1 MLVGTAIDR
10 SCFVGPVFDPSSL
23 TLTRPARCSTVT
35 SFDRRSSD
43 KKTLQTTHRHDH
55 SHARKADQPTGP
67 LIFISACEQS
77 ADEHAASLIRATLA
91 INPETRFVGIA
102 GPRMVAAGCHRIFD
116 MTRHAAM
123 LLGALGA
130 ARQAIKMMSASD
142 QCLRR
147 FPFDAAVVVDSPTLH
162 LPLVARAKA
171 AGVPTLYFIA
181 PQLWAWGA
189 HRIHKIRNNVDRLA
203 CILPFEEQYFRNQG
217 INAKFVGHPLA
228 DKLAR
233 ETPNTS
239 IAAELRALSFTV
251 LTTTTSPSPR
261 RVGGKGEGLLVALLP
276 GSRKQVVREVLPG
289 QLEIA
294 HAISQ
299 AIPDVGF
306 IVSVANPGIAPIIH
320 SMLGAARVPIRVHD
334 GPLGDLITACDLAIA
349 ASGTTTLEVAMH
361 AKPMI
366 VMYNASRLFYHL
378 IARWMISTKQLS
390 LPNILAGRELVPE
403 FMPYYS
409 STEPIAKKAIELLR
423 DASARI
429 EMSEDLKSLTE
440 PLRNGHAS
448 ETTARWLLDL
458 IERKK
463 SRHH

>member
-1 MLVGTAIDR
+1 M
-10 SCFVGPVFDPSSL
+10 
-23 TLTRPARCSTVT
+23 
-35 SFDRRSSD
+35 
-43 KKTLQTTHRHDH
+43 QTTHHHDH
-55 SHARKADQPTGP
+55 SHAKKVHHDTGP

-91 INPETRFVGIA
+91 INPEARFVGIA
-102 GPRMVAAGCHRIFD
+102 GPLMVGAGCHRLFD

-123 LLGALGA
+123 LLGALGV

-147 FPFDAAVVVDSPTLH
+147 FSFDAAVVVDSPTLH
-162 LPLVARAKA
+162 LHLVARAKA

-233 ETPNTS
+233 ETPNQSAVNELRGRADVRTPS
-239 IAAELRALSFTV
+239 IAAASV
-251 LTTTTSPSPR
+251 PSPAGAR
-261 RVGGKGEGLLVALLP
+261 IPSRTLDPRESFLAPSPGNSDSLLVALLP

-299 AIPDVGF
+299 AIPHVGF
-306 IVSVANPGIAPIIH
+306 IVSAANPGVAPIIH
-320 SMLGAARVPIRVHD
+320 SILGSSRIPIRVHD
-334 GPLGDLITACDLAIA
+334 GPLGDLITASDLAIA

-366 VMYNASRLFYHL
+366 VMYNASRVFYHL
-378 IARWMISTKQLS
+378 VARWMISTEQLS

-403 FMPYYS
+403 FMPYYT
-409 STEPIAKKAIELLR
+409 STEPIARKAIELLQ
-423 DASARI
+423 DAPAR
-429 EMSEDLKSLTE
+429 EKMCMELRALTD
-440 PLRNGHAS
+440 PLRHTRAS
-448 ETTARWLLDL
+448 ETTAQWLLDL
-458 IERKK
+458 IH
-463 SRHH
+463 SRSSIRH